1 MHLGT
6 TVVAKL
12 LSFLSFSPPPDLLST
27 IFQFLYG
34 QSICTTLLNTSPV
47 QLGLDSNQPPLPVLC
62 GPQVGASRVADRF
75 LQGVGRRENL
85 PWNLALSAKGGRV
98 GAQGLG
104 GADEQGS
111 GLRGVLLRGR
121 RSVSRTGPL
130 CAEGSSGSVVDE
142 LGKLGL
148 RRSGGSRRGAQGALA
163 RG

>member
-1 MHLGT
+1 M
-6 TVVAKL
+6 AKL
-12 LSFLSFSPPPDLLST
+12 LSFFFPSLLLLTCFQQSSSSCMVNLSVP
-27 IFQFLYG
+27 
-34 QSICTTLLNTSPV
+34 LNTSPV

-85 PWNLALSAKGGRV
+85 PWNLALSANGGRV

-148 RRSGGSRRGAQGALA
+148 RRSGGSRRGAEGALA

>member
-1 MHLGT
+1 MVNLC
-6 TVVAKL
+6 V
-12 LSFLSFSPPPDLLST
+12 P
-27 IFQFLYG
+27 
-34 QSICTTLLNTSPV
+34 LNASPV

-85 PWNLALSAKGGRV
+85 PWNLALSAANGGRV

-148 RRSGGSRRGAQGALA
+148 RRSGGSGSGAEGALA